1 MGFFDKL
8 LKGLKKTRE
17 GTLSQIKVLLGTY
30 LEISDELYE
39 ELEELLVVADVGVET
54 SEKIVEMVQS
64 EVKRLGVT
72 DPMDIVNILEC
83 ECEILLKGGNEMK
96 IDTLPS
102 VILIIG
108 VNGVG
113 KTTSIG
119 KLANYYRNQ
128 GKKVVLAAAD
138 TFRAAAIDQLSIW
151 ADRAKV
157 DIVKNKEGTDP
168 AAIVFDAIS
177 SAKAK
182 NADLVIID
190 TAGRLHNK
198 KNLMDE
204 LAKIRRII
212 DRELPD
218 ADKES
223 LLVLDATTG
232 QNAVNQ
238 AAEFAKA
245 TGITGIILT
254 KLDGTAKGGV
264 VLNIKN
270 GLGIPVKFI
279 GVGEKID
286 DLQPFDPLGFS
297 QALFSGEQHD

>member
-1 MGFFDKL
+1 MGLFDKL

-96 IDTLPS
+96 IDTQPS

-119 KLANYYRNQ
+119 KLAN
-128 GKKVVLAAAD
+128 
-138 TFRAAAIDQLSIW
+138 
-151 ADRAKV
+151 
-157 DIVKNKEGTDP
+157 
-168 AAIVFDAIS
+168 
-177 SAKAK
+177 
-182 NADLVIID
+182 
-190 TAGRLHNK
+190 
-198 KNLMDE
+198 
-204 LAKIRRII
+204 
-212 DRELPD
+212 
-218 ADKES
+218 
-223 LLVLDATTG
+223 
-232 QNAVNQ
+232 
-238 AAEFAKA
+238 
-245 TGITGIILT
+245 
-254 KLDGTAKGGV
+254 
-264 VLNIKN
+264 
-270 GLGIPVKFI
+270 
-279 GVGEKID
+279 
-286 DLQPFDPLGFS
+286 
-297 QALFSGEQHD
+297 